1 MAEGRLLE
9 EPLILLGMGQTAH
22 HPRVGLSL
30 YGPVDSPTA
39 RTLRF
44 GYVGPKEGLEH
55 AKKFVSALMDPL
67 RFPVDPRARVP
78 FPGFEA
84 TFGCALPERFEVVKT
99 VPLSAIKQALKVKE
113 RQQRIF
119 KAVDLYLKPLEQARR
134 EEDVS
139 SILWICYVPDIV
151 FTHCRPKS
159 DALVDAE
166 IVAAPSLTL
175 TEVQQR
181 LKDISAGQ
189 GRLFDEDER
198 DFELEAVEYKP
209 DFRTQ
214 LKHRLLSSQI
224 PVQLVRQQTMA
235 LVNGLSQAV
244 GELQAEP
251 RKVSALYTHIND
263 ILWNLSTTLFYK
275 ASGSPWKLANLRPGV
290 CYVGLVFKRTERPKR
305 TRHGSNTESTTACCA
320 AQMFLDSGDG
330 TVFKGNVGPWYSPH
344 TRECHLDAVAA
355 ENLIRM
361 AVEGYR
367 QRFEGAY
374 PRELFI
380 HGKVAFTD
388 EEWEGFLKAVPSQ
401 TQLSGIRIRTR
412 SQIRLYPQSDLV
424 ALRGVA
430 YILDPRHGLLV
441 TNGWIPRMETYPGR
455 EVPVPLAVDIVR
467 GDPEIVTVLEDILK
481 LTKLNY
487 NTNVYGDGIPV
498 TLRFADSIGSILTAG
513 PEANTPPLPF
523 KFYI

>member
-1 MAEGRLLE
+1 MTEVRLLD
-9 EPLILLGMGQTAH
+9 EPLIQLGTGQTAH

-30 YGPVDSPTA
+30 YGPVNAPAA
-39 RTLRF
+39 RTLRL
-44 GYVGPKEGLEH
+44 GYVGPAEGLEH

-67 RFPVDPRARVP
+67 RFPIDPRARVP

-84 TFGCALPERFEVVKT
+84 AFGCALPGQFEIVKT
-99 VPLSAIKQALKVKE
+99 VKLKAIKQALKVKE

-119 KAVDLYLKPLEQARR
+119 MTVDLYLRPLEQARR

-139 SILWICYVPDIV
+139 SILWICYVPDLV

-159 DALVDAE
+159 DALVAADV
-166 IVAAPSLTL
+166 VAAPSLTSKQ
-175 TEVQQR
+175 VQQR
-181 LKDISAGQ
+181 LQDMSAGQ
-189 GRLFDEDER
+189 GELFDNDEN
-198 DFELEAVEYKP
+198 DFSLDAVEYKP

-224 PVQLVRQQTMA
+224 PVQLVREQTIA
-235 LVNGLSQAV
+235 IVNDLEQV
-244 GELQAEP
+244 TKDLGEEP
-251 RKVSALYTHIND
+251 RRVSALYTHVND

-275 ASGSPWKLANLRPGV
+275 TSGSPWRLANLRPGV
-290 CYVGLVFKRTERPKR
+290 CYIGLVFKRTERPAP
-305 TRHGSNTESTTACCA
+305 TRQGWYTESTTACCA

-330 TVFKGNVGPWYSPH
+330 TVFKGNVGPWYSPQ
-344 TRECHLDAVAA
+344 TKECHLNAEAA
-355 ENLIRM
+355 EHLIRM

-367 QRFEGAY
+367 DRFNGNY

-380 HGKVAFTD
+380 HGKTAFTD
-388 EEWEGFLKAVPSQ
+388 EEWEGFEQAVPAE

-430 YILDPRHGLLV
+430 CILDSRHGLLV
-441 TNGWIPRMETYPGR
+441 TNGWIPRMQTYPGR
-455 EVPVPLAVDIVR
+455 EVPVPLAIDIVR
-467 GDPEIVTVLEDILK
+467 GDADIVTVLEDILK

-487 NTNVYGDGIPV
+487 NTNIYGDGIPV

-513 PEANTPPLPF
+513 PQASTPPLPF